1 MHHGHVIRVPIYILV
16 SGTQARSM
24 ATSPLA
30 SPSGAVVFRVWIVEI
45 GRKGFGRVFEHW
57 KERSP
62 GVSESVSVRESAIAL
77 GD

>member
-1 MHHGHVIRVPIYILV
+1 
-16 SGTQARSM
+16 M